1 MVHEDFRKVSF
12 AQHFVLLPSL
22 LRSLQQQVSQ
32 AKMRTKIIRCFPPSF
47 VFFLYYYFFN
57 SSWAFRRTL
66 LASIACNFR
75 GWIISQERS
84 RISNVKQR
92 LYTPTTRRRIPS
104 HSIDHNSLIS
114 ASLSKVSLNSN
125 AWTPELQMHTL
136 FSLVSHLHLSESAN
150 FCSKLPTAWAVDRSG
165 LTCFTLIGFSSQWK
179 EYTNGNLTGGGSG
192 LLTHGIVPPY
202 CAIINYRIEVK
213 ELLSVAF
220 VGLAI

>member
-66 LASIACNFR
+66 LASIACNSR

-84 RISNVKQR
+84 RISNAKQR

-114 ASLSKVSLNSN
+114 ASLSKVSLIRM
-125 AWTPELQMHTL
+125 PELQSYKCIPYFPWFRIFIFQKAQISAPNFQRREPWTDQVWHASLLLASHHNGKNISTVTL
-136 FSLVSHLHLSESAN
+136 PGEGQGFWR
-150 FCSKLPTAWAVDRSG
+150 TA
-165 LTCFTLIGFSSQWK
+165 LCCP
-179 EYTNGNLTGGGSG
+179 
-192 LLTHGIVPPY
+192 IVLPY
-202 CAIINYRIEVK
+202 CAPIVP
-213 ELLSVAF
+213 L
-220 VGLAI
+220 